1 MKQAELKVEPRTTG
15 KKSLARALRR
25 NGRVPANFYG
35 PGIDNATCDFDS
47 RDLARVLKTGQSG
60 NIMLTLKS
68 EDSRFE
74 GKKVLIKTVD
84 RDPVS
89 WRPVHA
95 DLYSIDMTRALTVD
109 IPLVFEGVPEGV
121 KVGGGILNIIR
132 RSVQI
137 RALPNS
143 LPESIKVDITGVKLG
158 ENLHVSDLPLSE
170 DWKLVDSASFTLL
183 SVNEPEKEEVKV
195 AAPAATAEGGEA
207 PATGDAAAAAAPAE
221 EKKS

>member
-1 MKQAELKVEPRTTG
+1 MKQAELKVESRTTG
-15 KKSLARALRR
+15 RKSLARALRR

-47 RDLARVLKTGQSG
+47 RDLAKVLKTGQSG

-68 EDSRFE
+68 EDNRFE

-84 RDPVS
+84 RDPVT
-89 WRPVHA
+89 WKPVHA

-143 LPESIKVDITGVKLG
+143 LPESIKVDITGVKVG
-158 ENLHVSDLPLSE
+158 ENVHVSDLPLSE
-170 DWKLVDSASFTLL
+170 DWKLVDSASFTIL
-183 SVNEPEKEEVKV
+183 SVNEPAEEEVKPV
-195 AAPAATAEGGEA
+195 AAVATGEAGEAAATGE
-207 PATGDAAAAAAPAE
+207 AAAAAPAE